1 VRGEE
6 KKVPKKKT
14 NLDKGK
20 GKKKGQLEFATM
32 VNPGTGRDEK
42 GARISAPFIHVGAMV
57 GADSFWPKVS
67 KRVPNT
73 RNRRLQVLSNLD
85 SRSTLE
91 LTTPV
96 C

>member
-1 VRGEE
+1 VR
-6 KKVPKKKT
+6 KKSSQKK
-14 NLDKGK
+14 NQPGQRK
-20 GKKKGQLEFATM
+20 GKKKSQLEFATM

>member
-1 VRGEE
+1 VR
-6 KKVPKKKT
+6 KKKFPKK
-14 NLDKGK
+14 NQPGQRK
-20 GKKKGQLEFATM
+20 GKKKGQLEFVTM

-42 GARISAPFIHVGAMV
+42 GAPINAPFIHVGAMV
-57 GADSFWPKVS
+57 GADSFRPKVS

-85 SRSTLE
+85 SISTLE

>member
-1 VRGEE
+1 
-6 KKVPKKKT
+6 
-14 NLDKGK
+14 
-20 GKKKGQLEFATM
+20 
-32 VNPGTGRDEK
+32 
-42 GARISAPFIHVGAMV
+42 MV
-57 GADSFWPKVS
+57 GADSFGPKVS

-73 RNRRLQVLSNLD
+73 GNRRLQVLSNLD

>member
-1 VRGEE
+1 
-6 KKVPKKKT
+6 
-14 NLDKGK
+14 
-20 GKKKGQLEFATM
+20 M

-42 GARISAPFIHVGAMV
+42 GAPISAPSIHVGAMV
-57 GADSFWPKVS
+57 GADSFRPKVS

-73 RNRRLQVLSNLD
+73 GNRRLQVLSNLD